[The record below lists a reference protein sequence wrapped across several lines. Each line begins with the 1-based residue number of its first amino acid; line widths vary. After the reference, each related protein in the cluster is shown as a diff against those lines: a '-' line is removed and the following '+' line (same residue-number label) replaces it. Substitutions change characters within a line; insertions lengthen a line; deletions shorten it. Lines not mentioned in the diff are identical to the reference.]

1 MSDMFY
7 TEQYFRF
14 QTIVEYIG
22 LGLLAF
28 GVILYI
34 ICHFLG
40 GGRD

>member
-1 MSDMFY
+1 MSFM
-7 TEQYFRF
+7 EKYFHL
-14 QTIVEYIG
+14 QTIVVYIG
-22 LGLLAF
+22 LGLLVF